1 MKGYIQLRQKALEIL
16 NTKLSKKL
24 YYHGVHHTL
33 DVLNV
38 CNQYLKRDNKIS
50 KYDAKILRLGAL
62 FHDMGFTVSNI
73 NHEERSAEIAEEL
86 MIAHQFSTKDIKV
99 VKGLIMA
106 TRIPQSPKNK
116 LEKIIC
122 DSDLDYLGRDDFYEI
137 SNELYKELKAYALI
151 HNKKEWNIAQVKFL
165 EAHSYHTPFAKKFRQ
180 PNKEKRIAELKK
192 LIMKTENS
200 LFG

>member
-1 MKGYIQLRQKALEIL
+1 MF
-16 NTKLSKKL
+16 
-24 YYHGVHHTL
+24 YHGVHHTL

-38 CNQYLKRDNKIS
+38 CNQYLKRDHKIS
-50 KYDAKILRLGAL
+50 KYDAKLLRLGVL
-62 FHDMGFTVSNI
+62 FHDIGFTVSNI

-86 MIAHQFSTKDIKV
+86 MIKNEFTRNDINT

-106 TRIPQSPKNK
+106 TRIPQSPKNE

-122 DSDLDYLGRDDFYEI
+122 DADLDYLGRDDFYKI
-137 SNELYKELKAYALI
+137 SNELYKELKAYSLI

-165 EAHSYHTPFAKKFRQ
+165 EAHNYHTAFAKKYRQ
-180 PNKEKRIAELKK
+180 PNKDKRIAELKK
-192 LIMKTENS
+192 LIMTTENS